1 MALEFICARSVGNGK
16 KIKIPQGASYY
27 IRKAKT
33 VSPRKGREPRI
44 HFFNAN
50 PSPTK
55 RMKPIPPGA
64 AYVSF
69 NMEWNEHTIEYG
81 QPIFYDPQGNDL
93 NIGENC

>member
-1 MALEFICARSVGNGK
+1 MALEFICARSVESGK
-16 KIKIPQGASYY
+16 KIEIPRGASYY

-50 PSPTK
+50 PSPTR
-55 RMKPIPPGA
+55 RMKLIPAGA

-69 NMEWNEHTIEYG
+69 NIEWNEYTIEYSE
-81 QPIFYDPQGNDL
+81 PCFYNTEGNVL
-93 NIGENC
+93 K